1 MTNAQIRRHIVRRYM
16 ENGGQLLLQARLGD
30 SAMVALG
37 FSGDCQ
43 VHLITKRCP
52 HEPGILT
59 VHHSTPIQ
67 NVSAGPRLPSILK
80 SSRMHHG
87 YGVNLGTTSIESV
100 LQHLDLLLVSHLRSV
115 SLHDRV
121 NTHLRE
127 AHLTVLSTGALLIRW
142 PTKRS
147 EMEIAFGRAGEIES
161 GHLTTQVRPR
171 TLITVDETYDIIN
184 GLDFQV
190 TTGPD
195 VGKALLEIISEV
207 YETKFLQGPRPPR
220 GLEKKENRE

>member
-1 MTNAQIRRHIVRRYM
+1 MANAQIRRQIVRRYM

-67 NVSAGPRLPSILK
+67 NASARPRVPSILK

-127 AHLTVLSTGALLIRW
+127 AHLTAVPTGALLIRW
-142 PTKRS
+142 PTGGS
-147 EMEIAFGRAGEIES
+147 EIEIVFRGAGEIES
-161 GHLTTQVRPR
+161 GYLTTRVSRIP
-171 TLITVDETYDIIN
+171 LTVDEAYEAIN

-190 TTGPD
+190 NTGPD
-195 VGKALLEIISEV
+195 AGKALLEVISEV
-207 YETKFLQGPRPPR
+207 FETEYLQGPRRPR
-220 GLEKKENRE
+220 GIRRERES

>member
-1 MTNAQIRRHIVRRYM
+1 IPVPRWGRIGARSRRSRSQRARSLNTTQPGSSTSSTSCSVLADSTRGTARGRSDTSPHTIGYEGGTKVTNAQIRRQIVRRYM

-100 LQHLDLLLVSHLRSV
+100 LQHLE
-115 SLHDRV
+115 DRK
-121 NTHLRE
+121 
-127 AHLTVLSTGALLIRW
+127 STRLN
-142 PTKRS
+142 S
-147 EMEIAFGRAGEIES
+147 
-161 GHLTTQVRPR
+161 
-171 TLITVDETYDIIN
+171 
-184 GLDFQV
+184 
-190 TTGPD
+190 
-195 VGKALLEIISEV
+195 
-207 YETKFLQGPRPPR
+207 
-220 GLEKKENRE
+220 